1 MAAVVSDFVVDDADR
16 VVDLGAAAVCDNEYS
31 LEIRFITEDVFV
43 KLSSAVDEVIFKV
56 VILLE
61 VVDETVDHGA
71 VSLTVVALAVVGLAV
86 VVLHRVVVFW
96 TSEAEV

>member
-16 VVDLGAAAVCDNEYS
+16 VVDLGAAVVCDNEYS
-31 LEIRFITEDVFV
+31 LEIRFITEDVFD
-43 KLSSAVDEVIFKV
+43 KLSPAVDEATFKV
-56 VILLE
+56 AILLE

-71 VSLTVVALAVVGLAV
+71 ASLTVVALAV